1 MSTFDKRQEGLE
13 GRFAHDAEL
22 KFKATARRDR
32 ALGAYIAEL
41 LGKTGDDATEY
52 ASSLIKA
59 NLAEPGDQ
67 DLFRKVRADLD
78 EAGVDLS
85 DHLLEKKAEELMA
98 QAVEEIDSAK

>member
-1 MSTFDKRQEGLE
+1 MSTFDKREEGLE

-41 LGKTGDDATEY
+41 LGKTGDDATAY
-52 ASSLIKA
+52 ADSLIKA
-59 NLAEPGDQ
+59 NLAVPGDV

-85 DHLLEKKAEELMA
+85 DHLLRKKADELMA
-98 QAVEEIDSAK
+98 QAVADIDEGK

>member
-1 MSTFDKRQEGLE
+1 MTTFDKREEGLE

-22 KFKATARRDR
+22 QFKATARRDR

-41 LGKTGDDATEY
+41 LGKTGDDATAY
-52 ASSLIKA
+52 ADSLIKA

-85 DHLLEKKAEELMA
+85 DHLLEKKASELMA
-98 QAVEEIDSAK
+98 RAVADIDAGK

>member
-1 MSTFDKRQEGLE
+1 MSTFDKREEGLE
-13 GRFAHDAEL
+13 GRFAHDEEL

-41 LGKTGDDATEY
+41 LGKTGDEATAY
-52 ASSLIKA
+52 ADSLIKA
-59 NLAEPGDQ
+59 NLAEPGDE

-85 DHLLEKKAEELMA
+85 DHLLRKKAEELMV
-98 QAVEEIDSAK
+98 QAVADIDAGK